1 MNDLQKHDSMKG
13 HYLFIFLVSSLI
25 INACVPHNFQ
35 NYEATQSF
43 APPTNS
49 SLTEITL
56 AEPTAENLA
65 INSDPNL
72 LVYHFTTPENDL
84 YLQTFAGV
92 VRADA
97 KTTPSGAPCETYES
111 VQELIETLPYDTD
124 MYAQVGDY
132 SPSLPEEDRNVYIKR
147 AFIFYI
153 AAESDNDFHIIIG
166 DTIDGERT
174 HFMTAEIA
182 GLPTDTTTQA
192 YDALRDARRM
202 LFEQFP
208 SFFEGKIRRTFR
220 PISKF
225 PEIEIRGS
233 LFFDNRHGVG
243 ERGTGNIK
251 PESSWEIHPV
261 TFLRVKK

>member
-1 MNDLQKHDSMKG
+1 MKLK
-13 HYLFIFLVSSLI
+13 YLLIFFANSLMFHS
-25 INACVPHNFQ
+25 CTPHNFQ
-35 NYEATQSF
+35 NYVATKSF
-43 APPTNS
+43 EPSTNS
-49 SLTEITL
+49 SSEVSKSV
-56 AEPTAENLA
+56 EPSEENLPLG
-65 INSDPNL
+65 IDPNL
-72 LVYHFTTPENDL
+72 LTYHFKKPESDV

-97 KTTPSGAPCETYES
+97 KTTPSGALCETYES
-111 VQELIETLPYDTD
+111 VEELIGTLPYDTD

-182 GLPTDTTTQA
+182 GLPNDTTTQA

-208 SFFEGKIRRTFR
+208 SFFEGKMRKTFR
-220 PISKF
+220 PISRF

>member
-1 MNDLQKHDSMKG
+1 MKWQN
-13 HYLFIFLVSSLI
+13 LCIIFALSFVV
-25 INACVPHNFQ
+25 NACAPRNIQ
-35 NYEATQSF
+35 NYVAMQSF
-43 APPTNS
+43 TPSTYSNS
-49 SLTEITL
+49 QESKSI
-56 AEPTAENLA
+56 EPSAENLA
-65 INSDPNL
+65 TEIDPNL
-72 LVYHFTTPENDL
+72 LTYHFKKPESDL
-84 YLQTFAGV
+84 YLQSFAGV

-111 VQELIETLPYDTD
+111 VEELIETLPYDSE

-208 SFFEGKIRRTFR
+208 SFFEGKMRRIFR
-220 PISKF
+220 PVSRF